1 VPEAL
6 AQSSLGGITYIME
19 TPTPRVKRLLTPIHN
34 EDGTILVQETPKS
47 VVYDHWPDGFDYA
60 CPHCRDHIL
69 VVNVR
74 NDQIWDVTF
83 KCFACGKMSTAPT
96 LPPGMAFP
104 ARHIEFLQGWYSLR
118 ESVDLKRATV
128 AGHAAGERRRR
139 EAGEKGVTFGDTKT
153 LENREAD
160 AEFLT
165 KLLDRVK
172 SLMGDNFNRL
182 RLSDQRGLAS
192 KTPPPKRHS
201 LMVAVE
207 RLPNAIE
214 TSHTNTPSIE
224 ITSLIE
230 LGGTIT
236 PVRPVET
243 PPAVPRYYSSP

>member
-1 VPEAL
+1 
-6 AQSSLGGITYIME
+6 ME

-47 VVYDHWPDGFDYA
+47 VLYDHWPDGFDYA

-118 ESVDLKRATV
+118 ESADLKRATV
-128 AGHAAGERRRR
+128 AGHAAGERRKR

-160 AEFLT
+160 AEFLVLGDQVYVQQV
-165 KLLDRVK
+165 LLNLLMNGIEALHPVTDRPRELRIRSQRHDADTVLVAVQAPALD
-172 SLMGDNFNRL
+172 STRTSSTGSST
-182 RLSDQRGLAS
+182 RLS
-192 KTPPPKRHS
+192 PPSPK
-201 LMVAVE
+201 AW
-207 RLPNAIE
+207 A
-214 TSHTNTPSIE
+214 
-224 ITSLIE
+224 
-230 LGGTIT
+230 
-236 PVRPVET
+236 
-243 PPAVPRYYSSP
+243 